1 MDKRP
6 AISVIIATYNR
17 SRALACAIESVLRQT
32 FTDWE
37 LLVVG
42 DGCTDDTVE
51 TVAEYMRRDVRV
63 RFINLER
70 NWGEQSGPNNV
81 GRTLARAP
89 LIAYLSHDD
98 LWLPH
103 HLKACSEVLAVTR
116 ADLVLGTAANLYF
129 EDDRVAFDSLHVSLQ
144 GMGEGNRWSPSDL
157 DASIAAAS

>member
-17 SRALACAIESVLRQT
+17 SRALACAIESVIRQT

-37 LLVVG
+37 LIVVG
-42 DGCTDDTVE
+42 DACNDDTAEV
-51 TVAEYMRRDVRV
+51 VAGYMRADARV
-63 RFINLER
+63 RFVNLER
-70 NWGEQSGPNNV
+70 NCGEQSGPNNV

-103 HLKACSEVLAVTR
+103 HLKTCSEALAVTR
-116 ADLVLGTAANLYF
+116 ADLVMGTAANIFF
-129 EDDRVAFDSLHVSLQ
+129 EGGKLAFDSLHVL
-144 GMGEGNRWSPSDL
+144 
-157 DASIAAAS
+157 